1 MTPVNHSANDD
12 APGVA
17 AEAASAPQNPP
28 LFFGDKADPGS
39 AALTRTAL
47 SVTEVGVY
55 RGPHY
60 YSHTPMVRMQL
71 DLGGLEQWP
80 TNLIPGFTEALLAL
94 IPGVGRHR
102 CSLKVRGGFEKRLR
116 QGTWIGHVIEHVA
129 LELQTLAGSRAV
141 RGKTRGVSG
150 KTGVY
155 NVMFA
160 YNSEKVGLLAGR
172 FAIELVD
179 SLLPPELSGATGL
192 DRVFKTDAAY
202 DFGRRMADL
211 KRMVRRTALGPST
224 RALVTEAERRDIPV
238 MRLDEKSMIQ
248 LGHGKFQ
255 QKIRASITGRTSIVA
270 AELAG
275 DKNLTKKLLDES
287 GVPVPRGVVVRS
299 ADEAVRE
306 ARRLRYPL
314 VTKPLDGNHGRGVT
328 IGIMNEEQLR
338 FGFGEALAQ
347 AKGRDIIVEQFF
359 PGNDHRI
366 LVVGGKMV
374 AVAERI
380 PARVVGDGVSTIR
393 QLVAQVNEDP
403 RRGEGHENVMTRIRI
418 DAIVEEYL
426 ARSGLTPDSI
436 PEPDQMVQLLA
447 TANLSTGGTAVDRTN
462 EIHPDNAEIAR
473 RTALII
479 GLDVAGVDFVCP
491 DISRSVRETGG
502 GVIEINAAPGLRMHI
517 EPSEGAPRD
526 VARPIMEYLFPR
538 GRRTRVPI
546 LAITG
551 TNGKSTVGRM
561 IKHIL
566 RYTGC
571 TVGLTSTT
579 GVYIN
584 DILTHE
590 GDATGPR
597 SARMILR
604 DPTVEVAVLETA
616 RGGLLREGLAYR
628 HADIAACL
636 NVTADHLGLK
646 GINTIEELANV
657 KSVVIEAVRRDGYSI
672 LNADDPLTIQMAR
685 RARGQIVWFTLHG
698 GAEMA
703 PLLREHIDHGG
714 SAVAREPGEDG
725 GSIVMYEDSRR
736 EFIMKAGDI
745 PATLHGM
752 AEFNV
757 ANALAAIA
765 MALAHGVPILTI
777 RSAMANF
784 RSTYEQNPGRLNV
797 HDAHGF
803 RVIVDYAHNAAGLEA
818 LGKVVRGMSHR
829 YKRTIGTVSMAGDRR
844 DEDIMEL
851 GRIAAGLFDELIFR
865 EDPAT
870 RGRPRGVVM
879 NLLQDGALQAG
890 RSLEHIHL
898 IAGEAASTAAALAMG
913 RPGDLIVITP
923 TDVKGA
929 WEQVSDFKPAMYR
942 TTGRSPLSAA
952 E

>member
-1 MTPVNHSANDD
+1 M
-12 APGVA
+12 
-17 AEAASAPQNPP
+17 
-28 LFFGDKADPGS
+28 FFGAKTDAGTTQ
-39 AALTRTAL
+39 LTAGMG
-47 SVTEVGVY
+47 VKEVGVY

-60 YSHTPMVRMQL
+60 FSHTPMIRIQL
-71 DLGGLEQWP
+71 DLGRMEEWP
-80 TNLIPGFTEALLAL
+80 TNRIPGFTEALLAML
-94 IPGVGRHR
+94 PGVGRHG

-116 QGTWIGHVIEHVA
+116 EGTWLGHVVEHVA

-141 RGKTRGVSG
+141 RGKTRSVPG
-150 KTGVY
+150 KPGLY
-155 NVMFA
+155 NIMFA
-160 YNSEKVGLLAGR
+160 YNEEKVGLMAGR
-172 FAIELVD
+172 VALELVD
-179 SLLPPELSGATGL
+179 SLLPPDLAGLEGL
-192 DRVFKTDAAY
+192 DRVYQMRGGF
-202 DFGRRMADL
+202 DFEASLEAL
-211 KRMVRRTALGPST
+211 KRMVRRTALGPTT
-224 RALVTEAERRDIPV
+224 RALVDEAVRRDIPV
-238 MRLDEKSMIQ
+238 MRLDERSLIQ
-248 LGHGKFQ
+248 LGHGKHQ
-255 QKIRASITGRTSIVA
+255 QKIRASITGRTSLVA
-270 AELAG
+270 TDTAG
-275 DKNLTKKLLDES
+275 DKSFTKKLLDEA

-299 ADEAVRE
+299 EDDAVRE
-306 ARRLRYPL
+306 GRRLRYPL
-314 VTKPLDGNHGRGVT
+314 VVKPLDGNHGRGVT
-328 IGIMNEEQLR
+328 IGVTGEDQLR
-338 FGFGEALAQ
+338 FGFRQAQEQ
-347 AKGRDIIVEQFF
+347 AKGRDVIIEQFF

-366 LVVGGKMV
+366 LVVGGKMI

-393 QLVAQVNEDP
+393 QLVDEVNQDP
-403 RRGEGHENVMTRIRI
+403 RRGEGHENVMTRIKI
-418 DAIVEEYL
+418 DPLVEEYL
-426 ARSGLTPDSI
+426 ARIGLTPDSI
-436 PEPDQMVQLLA
+436 PEAEQVVQLRA

-473 RTALII
+473 RAALIV

-491 DISRSVRETGG
+491 DISRSIRETGG
-502 GVIEINAAPGLRMHI
+502 GVIEVNAAPGLRMHI

-526 VARPIMEYLFPR
+526 VAKPIIEMLFPR
-538 GRRTRVPI
+538 GSRSRVPV

-561 IKHIL
+561 TKHIL

-579 GVYIN
+579 GVYVN

-616 RGGLLREGLAYR
+616 RGGLLREGLAYGE
-628 HADIAACL
+628 ADIAACL

-646 GINTIEELANV
+646 GIETVEQLANV
-657 KSVVIEAVRRDGYSI
+657 KSVVVEAVRRNGYSI
-672 LNADDPLTIQMAR
+672 LNADDPLCVKMAR
-685 RARGQIVWFTLHG
+685 RVGGRLVWFSLCG
-698 GAEMA
+698 GAEMS
-703 PLLREHIDHGG
+703 PLVREHIDRGG
-714 SAVAREPGEDG
+714 SAVVREPGTEG
-725 GSIVMYEDSRR
+725 GLIAMYEDGRR

-777 RSAMANF
+777 RSAMTNF
-784 RSTYEQNPGRLNV
+784 RSTFEQNPGRLNV

-818 LGKVVRGMSHR
+818 LGKVVRGLSHR

-844 DEDIMEL
+844 DEDIREL
-851 GRIAAGLFDELIFR
+851 GRIAGGMFDQLIFR

-870 RGRPRGVVM
+870 RGRPRGEVM
-879 NLLQDGALQAG
+879 GLLREGAHEAG
-890 RSLEHIHL
+890 RSDEHIHL
-898 IAGEAASTAAALAMG
+898 VAGEAASTAAGLAMA
-913 RPGDLIVITP
+913 RPGDLLIVTP
-923 TDVKGA
+923 TDVRA
-929 WEQVSDFKPAMYR
+929 CWEQVNEFKPAAMR
-942 TTGRSPLSAA
+942 TATRAPLVPA